1 MTIVVKKVPKAF
13 RGIIKF
19 IFGIKEWYKKG
30 KSKMEI
36 KRRML
41 FSPVIFDTKN
51 VKNTD
56 SHASFFKESC
66 YNFKR

>member
-1 MTIVVKKVPKAF
+1 MTIVVKNVPKAF

-19 IFGIKEWYKKG
+19 IFGIKEWYKKR

-41 FSPVIFDTKN
+41 FSPVIFDTK
-51 VKNTD
+51 KE
-56 SHASFFKESC
+56 SLLIKLFFKT
-66 YNFKR
+66 F

>member
-41 FSPVIFDTKN
+41 FFPVIFDTK
-51 VKNTD
+51 KE
-56 SHASFFKESC
+56 SLLIKLFFKT
-66 YNFKR
+66 F